1 LRPARHGGKLT
12 AIGSREG
19 GDMRRHHDMGGTPDG
34 AVDAHT
40 HDPALWEKRVD
51 AVRNLLGH
59 KNLLNTDQH
68 SRHIEDLAPE
78 DYDRLSYYERWILS
92 LSHHLIENGILTADE
107 LGRKMAEVEAR
118 EAKDREQYK

>member
-1 LRPARHGGKLT
+1 
-12 AIGSREG
+12 
-19 GDMRRHHDMGGTPDG
+19 MRRHHDLGGTGDG
-34 AVDAHT
+34 PVDT
-40 HDPALWEKRVD
+40 RSHDPALWEKRVD

-59 KNLLNTDQH
+59 KKLLTTDEH
-68 SRHIEDLAPE
+68 RRHIEDLTPE

-92 LSHHLIENGILTADE
+92 LSHHLIERGIFTADE

>member
-1 LRPARHGGKLT
+1 
-12 AIGSREG
+12 
-19 GDMRRHHDMGGTPDG
+19 MGGIPAG
-34 AVDAHT
+34 PVDTIA

-59 KNLLNTDQH
+59 KNLLTTDEH
-68 SRHIEDLAPE
+68 RRHIEDLAPA
-78 DYDRLSYYERWILS
+78 DYDRLSYYERWIVS
-92 LSHHLIENGILTADE
+92 LSNHLVEKGVFSTDE